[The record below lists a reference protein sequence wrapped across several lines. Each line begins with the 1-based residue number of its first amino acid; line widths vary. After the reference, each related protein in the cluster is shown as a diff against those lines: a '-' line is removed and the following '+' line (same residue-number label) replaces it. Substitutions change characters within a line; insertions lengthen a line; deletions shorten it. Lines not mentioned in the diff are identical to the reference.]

1 MQKFELGEKYASL
14 AYGGSGFGNDMD
26 TEFFTAN
33 EACRTVAGPAVTDI
47 AFFGDQAFLLRDGE
61 LQSVSLS
68 GGSDATQSLSQTYTS
83 LLLAPETTQ
92 LVLFSGAEAVI
103 LDIDGIGQTEE

>member
-1 MQKFELGEKYASL
+1 MNKQRYIIGADG
-14 AYGGSGFGNDMD
+14 GGSK
-26 TEFFTAN
+26 TAMIL
-33 EACRTVAGPAVTDI
+33 EMCI
-47 AFFGDQAFLLRDGE
+47 RDR
-61 LQSVSLS
+61 
-68 GGSDATQSLSQTYTS
+68 TYTS